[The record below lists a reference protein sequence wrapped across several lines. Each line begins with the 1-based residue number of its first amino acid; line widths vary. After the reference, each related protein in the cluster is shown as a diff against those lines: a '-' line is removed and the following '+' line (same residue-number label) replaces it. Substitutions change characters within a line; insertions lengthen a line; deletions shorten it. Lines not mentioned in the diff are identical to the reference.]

1 MNKLMHCYYLMTSNL
16 DYNIRQSH
24 TRNRVNISRNDHY
37 FAKMVD
43 RFVLYREEIKNGW
56 VPISQSTKIKVS
68 SIGVCIY
75 VRSKKRYDKLRV
87 MRGRKKNQK
96 KLVLCGNVKDA
107 QENYKTQL
115 LESNKC
121 LSNSYGDGTFVPN
134 NGCRKISCSYL
145 DGSS

>member
-56 VPISQSTKIKVS
+56 VPIS
-68 SIGVCIY
+68 
-75 VRSKKRYDKLRV
+75 
-87 MRGRKKNQK
+87 
-96 KLVLCGNVKDA
+96 
-107 QENYKTQL
+107 
-115 LESNKC
+115 
-121 LSNSYGDGTFVPN
+121 
-134 NGCRKISCSYL
+134 
-145 DGSS
+145 